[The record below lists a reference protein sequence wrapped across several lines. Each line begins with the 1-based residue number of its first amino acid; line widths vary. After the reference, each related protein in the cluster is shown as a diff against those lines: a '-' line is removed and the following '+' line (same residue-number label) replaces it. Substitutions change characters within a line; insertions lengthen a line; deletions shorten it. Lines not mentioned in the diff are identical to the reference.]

1 MKLIVGLG
9 NPGKKYEHTR
19 HNMGFDV
26 VDLFS
31 ELAQI
36 DIDKEAFKGLVG
48 RGHLFD
54 EDVNLLKPQTFM
66 NLSGESVREI
76 VSYFKI
82 PVEDIIVIYDDMD
95 LEPGKLRLRLSGS
108 SGGHKGIQNIID
120 NLHTED
126 IKRIRIGIGKPTY
139 DTIDYVLSK
148 PLKEERELIDKA
160 IKTAV
165 DALKEI
171 LKNNF
176 DSAMNKYNH
185 QITNVFYFS
194 FFEYHPIYFS
204 IYLNIFSN
212 DIFVFV
218 DLTHLWFCL
227 ISNF

>member
-1 MKLIVGLG
+1 MFNYIFDKIIDAMKLIVGLG

-36 DIDKEAFKGLVG
+36 DIDKDAFKGLVG
-48 RGHLFD
+48 RGKVFD
-54 EDVNLLKPQTFM
+54 KDVYLLKPQTFM

-82 PVEDIIVIYDDMD
+82 PKEDIIVIYDDLD
-95 LEPGKLRLRLSGS
+95 LEPGKIRLRLSGS
-108 SGGHKGIQNIID
+108 SGGDRGIQNIIEQ
-120 NLHTED
+120 LGTEN
-126 IKRIRIGIGKPTY
+126 IKRIRIGIGKPTF
-139 DTIDYVLSK
+139 DTIDYVLGK
-148 PLKEERELIDKA
+148 PLKEEQVLIDEA
-160 IKTAV
+160 IKKAV

-185 QITNVFYFS
+185 
-194 FFEYHPIYFS
+194 
-204 IYLNIFSN
+204 
-212 DIFVFV
+212 
-218 DLTHLWFCL
+218 
-227 ISNF
+227 

>member
-19 HNMGFDV
+19 HNMGFEV

-36 DIDKEAFKGLVG
+36 DIDKESFKGLVG
-48 RGHLFD
+48 RGKVFD
-54 EDVNLLKPQTFM
+54 EDVFLLKPQTFM

-82 PVEDIIVIYDDMD
+82 DVDDILVIYDDMA
-95 LEPGKLRLRLSGS
+95 LEPGKIRLRPSGS

-120 NLHTED
+120 NLGTEN
-126 IKRIRIGIGKPTY
+126 IKRIRVGIGEPTY

-148 PLKEERELIDKA
+148 PLKEERELIDQAIENAANA
-160 IKTAV
+160 IK
-165 DALKEI
+165 EY

-176 DSAMNKYNH
+176 DIAMTKYNH
-185 QITNVFYFS
+185 K
-194 FFEYHPIYFS
+194 EE
-204 IYLNIFSN
+204 
-212 DIFVFV
+212 
-218 DLTHLWFCL
+218 
-227 ISNF
+227 